1 MAYPQDHFR
10 AEARKTKVTDDVIKL
25 AYDSKIAAYHMKLV
39 TLENKRKALIKR
51 AERGKNIDVNLFM
64 RDAEKIGIDEMN
76 HRTIIEMLIQQYKDW
91 FGEKSEAS
99 EVYEKERSDKLLE
112 GEFL

>member
-1 MAYPQDHFR
+1 MAVTYP
-10 AEARKTKVTDDVIKL
+10 EANKSKVTNDVIKT

-39 TLENKRKALIKR
+39 TLENQRKALIKR
-51 AERGKNIDVNLFM
+51 ATVGKSIDVNQFM

-76 HRTIIEMLIQQYKDW
+76 HKAIIEMLIQQYQDW
-91 FGEKSEAS
+91 FGEKSEATT
-99 EVYEKERSDKLLE
+99 VYEEERASKLLE